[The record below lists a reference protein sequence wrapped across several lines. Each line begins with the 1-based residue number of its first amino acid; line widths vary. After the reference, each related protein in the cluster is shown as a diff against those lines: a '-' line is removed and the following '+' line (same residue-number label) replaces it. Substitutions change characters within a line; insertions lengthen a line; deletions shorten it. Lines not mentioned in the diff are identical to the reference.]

1 VSLRASWS
9 DFVSELSE
17 GNSAI
22 LVLVHLLNDFIHL
35 LLRDVEASA
44 LDDSLKFISGDTA
57 IGIQV

>member
-1 VSLRASWS
+1 MHQFLRQNTY
-9 DFVSELSE
+9 LCE

-22 LVLVHLLNDFIHL
+22 LVLIHLLNDFIHL

-44 LDDSLKFISGDTA
+44 LDDSLKFISGDTS

>member
-1 VSLRASWS
+1 MSGGASRLHLI
-9 DFVSELSE
+9 SELTESD
-17 GNSAI
+17 ATV

-44 LDDSLKFISGDTA
+44 LDDSLKFISCDTA